1 MSNEWFKNWFDSPY
15 YHLLYQN
22 RDHEE
27 AEAFVKKLITQLNL
41 APNSKILDVAC
52 GKGRHAKQM
61 AELGFRVV
69 GIDLSENSIAA
80 AKEMEGADLAFHVHD
95 MRIPFELEQYQLVV
109 NCFTS
114 FGYFETEADNQKAMD
129 MMSGALESGGLL
141 VLDYLNAGR
150 FTGGLSN
157 RETKE
162 IEGVVFEIQREI
174 KNNKIVKTIGI
185 VDEKQNFH
193 ETFEER
199 VSLLTLT
206 DFEKL
211 MTNAG
216 LEISAIFGNH
226 QLDSFIEGSSE
237 RLIILAKK
245 L

>member
-15 YHLLYQN
+15 YHLLYRN

-27 AEAFVKKLITQLNL
+27 AEAFVKKLISHINP

-80 AKEMEGADLAFHVHD
+80 AKEMEGPDLAFHVHD
-95 MRIPFELEQYQLVV
+95 MRVPFDVEQYELVV

-114 FGYFETEADNQKAMD
+114 FGYFDTPADNQRAMD
-129 MMSGALESGGLL
+129 MMSGALKSGGLL

-150 FTGGLSN
+150 FSGGLSN

-162 IEGVVFEIQREI
+162 IDGVIFNIQREV
-174 KNNKIVKTIGI
+174 KNNKIVKTINI
-185 VDEKQNFH
+185 EDEKQKFR
-193 ETFEER
+193 EDFEER
-199 VSLLTLT
+199 VSLLNLA

-211 MTNAG
+211 MLNSG
-216 LEISAIFGNH
+216 LEITAIFGNY
-226 QLDSFIEGSSE
+226 QLDSFIETTSE
-237 RLIILAKK
+237 RLIIVAKK
-245 L
+245 A